1 VSVPADKG
9 QAVAQGMLHAWWAER
24 IPDRLALVTPQGDR
38 TYEDLNADINRL
50 ARALRAR
57 GLQAGDSLAV
67 MCTNRP
73 EFIEARYAAQRSGLR
88 FTPINW
94 HLTGPEAAYVVENCE
109 AKAFICSGEL
119 GDKVGVA
126 AEAGRAGLVRIN
138 TGGYLPGFEMY
149 HSVVAAEDGSNIDD
163 PVLGTDMLY
172 TSGTTGRPKG
182 VHRDTAAISALA
194 TVNFC
199 GYDEDWATSTD
210 AHLVTGPLY
219 HAAPLAFSVA
229 VPFLYGVPLVIMD
242 HWEPAEALRLVER
255 HGITHT
261 HMVPTMFHRL
271 LALPPEERERFD
283 TSSLRFVIHGAA
295 PCPVPIKRRLIEWLG
310 PVVVEYYAA
319 TEGLGTLVDSET
331 WLAHPGTVGRPM
343 APGLVKVA
351 DDAGNDLPAGEVGL
365 VFLQAPA
372 ATKFDYY
379 GDADRTAD
387 AFRGDYF
394 TLGDVGYMDAEGYLY
409 LTDRTAN
416 LIISGGVN
424 IYPAEVDAVLLDH
437 PAVGDVATI
446 GVPDEEWGEV
456 VLAVVQP
463 AEGVEGSEELAA
475 ELMAFCRDRLAH
487 FKCPRSV
494 DFVSELPREDTGKI
508 FKRKLRE
515 HYRAASSRSDQDQG
529 S

>member
-1 VSVPADKG
+1 
-9 QAVAQGMLHAWWAER
+9 MLHAWWAER
-24 IPDRLALVTPQGDR
+24 MPDRLAVVSPHGDR
-38 TYEDLNADINRL
+38 TYGDLNANVNRL

-57 GLQAGDSLAV
+57 GLQAGDAV
-67 MCTNRP
+67 ALMCTNRP
-73 EFIEARYAAQRSGLR
+73 EFLEVLYASQRIGLR

-109 AKAFICSGEL
+109 AKAFVCSGEL

-126 AEAGRAGLVRIN
+126 AAAGRPGLVKIN

-149 HSVVAAEDGSNIDD
+149 HTVVAAEDGSDLED
-163 PVLGTDMLY
+163 PVLGTQMLY

-182 VHRDTAAISALA
+182 VHRDSAVVSALA
-194 TVNFC
+194 AVNFC
-199 GYDEDWATSTD
+199 GYDEDFATSTD
-210 AHLVTGPLY
+210 AHLLTGPLY

-229 VPFLYGVPLVIMD
+229 VPFIYGVPIVIMD
-242 HWEPAEALRLVER
+242 HWDAAQALRLVEQQ
-255 HGITHT
+255 GITHT
-261 HMVPTMFHRL
+261 HMVPTMFHHL
-271 LALPPEERERFD
+271 LALPDEVREGFD
-283 TSSLRFVIHGAA
+283 VSSLRFVIHGAA
-295 PCPVPIKRRLIEWLG
+295 PCPVSVKQRLIAWLG

-343 APGLVKVA
+343 VPGLVKIA
-351 DDAGNDLPAGEVGL
+351 DDDGTELPPGEVGL

-372 ATKFDYY
+372 ATRFDYY
-379 GDADRTAD
+379 GDADKTAG

-394 TLGDVGYMDAEGYLY
+394 TLGDMGYMDAEGFLF

-446 GVPDEEWGEV
+446 GVPDDVWGEA

-463 AEGVEGSEELAA
+463 AAGVVGDDELAA

-515 HYRAASSRSDQDQG
+515 HYRTALGRSDQDQG